1 MSRRRWWTRLIT
13 AVWALWLVGCRADV
27 RISVTATRAGAG
39 QLAVSLVLD
48 AQAAAR
54 IGDVGRALQLGDLE
68 RAGWQ
73 VSGPRTG
80 AGGSVTTTISHGF
93 STPAQFSSL
102 LEELSVPDPGGRRP
116 VRLSVGR
123 GRGLTSSSVLV
134 SGDVDLRG
142 GVDAFADDGL
152 RRALGV
158 TSVQAA
164 IDRLRQD
171 GDTVPT
177 VSAEVV
183 TALPGRPVDVTPGGR
198 VAGDTVTWTIPLGT
212 DQAIGAGA
220 VVTSG
225 AARRWLAAAAACL
238 VALVLVAAWGTAA
251 ALRRRPTR
259 ARAARRRS
267 PRPVSPPG

>member
-13 AVWALWLVGCRADV
+13 AVWALWLVGCQADV
-27 RISVTATRAGAG
+27 RISVTANQAGVG

-54 IGDVGRALQLGDLE
+54 IGDVGQALQLGDLE

-80 AGGSVTTTISHGF
+80 AGGSVTTTISHAFG
-93 STPAQFSSL
+93 TPAQASSL
-102 LEELSVPDPGGRRP
+102 LEELSAAGPGGPRP
-116 VRLSVGR
+116 VRLSVRR

-134 SGDVDLRG
+134 GGDVDLRG

-152 RRALGV
+152 RQALGV
-158 TSVQAA
+158 TSLQAA

-183 TALPGRPVDVTPGGR
+183 AALPGRPVDVTPGGR
-198 VAGDTVTWTIPLGT
+198 VAGDTVTWTIPLGGE
-212 DQAIGAGA
+212 QAIGASA
-220 VVTSG
+220 VVTSE
-225 AARRWLAAAAACL
+225 AARRWLAVAAVCL
-238 VALVLVAAWGTAA
+238 VALVLVAAWGAAA
-251 ALRRRPTR
+251 ALRRRP
-259 ARAARRRS
+259 ARTTPARRRS
-267 PRPVSPPG
+267 PHPVSPPG

>member
-13 AVWALWLVGCRADV
+13 AVWALWLVGCQADV

-48 AQAAAR
+48 RQAAAR

-73 VSGPRTG
+73 LSGPQTG
-80 AGGSVTTTISHGF
+80 PDGSVTTTISHPFG
-93 STPAQFSSL
+93 SAALASAL
-102 LEELSVPDPGGRRP
+102 LDELSSPGPGGRRP
-116 VRLSVGR
+116 FTLAVRR
-123 GRGLTSSSVLV
+123 GRGLTSSQVAV
-134 SGDVDLRG
+134 SGEVDLRG

-152 RRALGV
+152 RQALGV

-177 VSAEVV
+177 VSAQVV
-183 TALPGRPVDVTPGGR
+183 TALPGRPVDVTPGTGR
-198 VAGDTVTWTIPLGT
+198 W
-212 DQAIGAGA
+212 
-220 VVTSG
+220 
-225 AARRWLAAAAACL
+225 
-238 VALVLVAAWGTAA
+238 WGT
-251 ALRRRPTR
+251 R
-259 ARAARRRS
+259 
-267 PRPVSPPG
+267 